1 MTSHLK
7 RYQETNRDLHF
18 ITFSCYHRQ
27 PFLSSPSSRD
37 CCESAIEQ
45 FRLQYRF
52 AVVAYVVMPEHVHFL
67 ISEPNNGLL
76 AGAVQAIKQS
86 VSRKLIGNREHFR
99 QERYY
104 DFNVWSSVK
113 RIEKV
118 KYIHRNPVRRGLVER
133 PEEWSWSSFR
143 SYLIGEIG
151 KVEIESRWTEYRREK
166 LARIPTPPYASLRES

>member
-1 MTSHLK
+1 MPSHLK

-86 VSRKLIGNREHFR
+86 VSRKLIGNREHFW

>member
-86 VSRKLIGNREHFR
+86 VSRKLIGNREHFW

-104 DFNVWSSVK
+104 DFSVWSSVK